1 MLLDSHSEAKRAWP
15 DTKTHVYT
23 WLQTGQANK
32 KKEAIMPILP
42 YNGIW
47 PTIAEDVFIAPG
59 AMVIG
64 NVTIHEGGSI
74 WYNAVVRGD
83 SAPIVIGRRTNVQD
97 NCTLHVDADAPLTIG
112 EECTLGHGAI
122 VHGATVGNHVLV
134 GMNAAVLSHAQVG
147 SNTIIGACALVG
159 ERKSMPQGVL
169 AVGVPAKVMRNLSE
183 AEQENIVNSA
193 AGYCERASTHRE
205 SLKSL

>member
-1 MLLDSHSEAKRAWP
+1 
-15 DTKTHVYT
+15 
-23 WLQTGQANK
+23 
-32 KKEAIMPILP
+32 MPILP
-42 YNGIW
+42 YKGIW

-64 NVTIHEGGSI
+64 NVTIHEGASI

-122 VHGATVGNHVLV
+122 VHGATVGDRVLV

-159 ERKSMPQGVL
+159 ERKSIPQGVL
-169 AVGVPAKVMRNLSE
+169 AVGVPAKVMRNLTE
-183 AEQENIVNSA
+183 AEQENIVTSA
-193 AGYCERASTHRE
+193 TGYCERAIEHRE
-205 SLKSL
+205 SLKGL